1 MPVGHSHVW
10 GVPLACLGCFLP
22 AWHDEGPG
30 CRCGSGLLSSGAGS
44 ARCVSRLWC
53 AERAL
58 GRPEGGAGETGGN
71 PGLWGGLPRVSPAML
86 AGFPVRQAQRGI
98 RRPRGARHPRPLP
111 RPWVLAGTG
120 VRPAF
125 HGHWCGGCL
134 VCQDGPLPL
143 PVAGSGV
150 TLGGATRAGSSP
162 LSWSR
167 RPARVFV
174 DLLPAAIA
182 TKTDER
188 S

>member
-125 HGHWCGGCL
+125 HGHWCGGVRRCL
-134 VCQDGPLPL
+134 LGEGGGVWGTWNRAVFFGAGGVPGSPVRFRIGPPSCLF
-143 PVAGSGV
+143 
-150 TLGGATRAGSSP
+150 TRVVE
-162 LSWSR
+162 L
-167 RPARVFV
+167 
-174 DLLPAAIA
+174 
-182 TKTDER
+182 
-188 S
+188 

>member
-71 PGLWGGLPRVSPAML
+71 PGLWGGCPRCPPRCLQASAFGRHGAVCVGRAERGSRPVFL
-86 AGFPVRQAQRGI
+86 GHGCGGVRRCCRGRQEGVWGNLEPGRVFAGPGGFRVLPVRFRIG
-98 RRPRGARHPRPLP
+98 PS
-111 RPWVLAGTG
+111 
-120 VRPAF
+120 F
-125 HGHWCGGCL
+125 CL
-134 VCQDGPLPL
+134 FTCVVEL
-143 PVAGSGV
+143 
-150 TLGGATRAGSSP
+150 
-162 LSWSR
+162 
-167 RPARVFV
+167 
-174 DLLPAAIA
+174 
-182 TKTDER
+182 
-188 S
+188 